1 MVSPCQD
8 VKPFCVLLHQDD
20 GGGGGDN
27 CNSETRANHS
37 HLAPTTPAYQ
47 HSDFYTPDVL
57 PVNTAKAMKTKL
69 NTQIHALRIYT
80 LMPSKSYFHLIV
92 SEGWAAKWHTS
103 FPSRFVLYSEYKTM
117 MFGKR
122 RSLGFPCLG
131 WSPVVALPWCGG
143 WALPVAGFSVPAEY
157 NIRPV
162 LWHCWLGN
170 RSCVFVF
177 GWWWL
182 DWSFARFRVLL
193 CINAYS
199 WSNNIQWGLPFWYRL
214 NQVVPDNLKYWP
226 LCKDVY
232 II

>member
-1 MVSPCQD
+1 MVSRCQD

-20 GGGGGDN
+20 GGGGSDN
-27 CNSETRANHS
+27 CNSETCANHS
-37 HLAPTTPAYQ
+37 HLAPTPAYQ

-103 FPSRFVLYSEYKTM
+103 FPSCFMLYSEYKTM

-131 WSPVVALPWCGG
+131 WSPVVACT
-143 WALPVAGFSVPAEY
+143 SVVRWVGLAC
-157 NIRPV
+157 R
-162 LWHCWLGN
+162 
-170 RSCVFVF
+170 R
-177 GWWWL
+177 
-182 DWSFARFRVLL
+182 LL
-193 CINAYS
+193 RAS
-199 WSNNIQWGLPFWYRL
+199 
-214 NQVVPDNLKYWP
+214 
-226 LCKDVY
+226 
-232 II
+232 